1 MLCHFFLGANEEF
14 GQKQYSEI
22 RSAVLQSCPSKI
34 WATEKQSQA
43 IVSFQTWMRKCAYA
57 QVNHLKDLPEAKSA
71 EEIRDIWKFFSNPQL
86 KMMYQ
91 RLYRDYCDRFLG
103 GLRFWR
109 EIQYKI
115 VDEDKARKYMPDGDM
130 NADISAEAVLLTK
143 RFLLYMEAHLDHPVS
158 TVSNADL
165 EDIRVAFGEARM
177 PISPRL
183 SDFKSAVVLHQQLK
197 ALYGMDAGCRER
209 RIL

>member
-1 MLCHFFLGANEEF
+1 
-14 GQKQYSEI
+14 
-22 RSAVLQSCPSKI
+22 
-34 WATEKQSQA
+34 
-43 IVSFQTWMRKCAYA
+43 MRKCAYA

-130 NADISAEAVLLTK
+130 NADISAEAVPNLCWMSLMNPCAGEVYSSVISSCTCIVLELSASILT
-143 RFLLYMEAHLDHPVS
+143 A
-158 TVSNADL
+158 
-165 EDIRVAFGEARM
+165 
-177 PISPRL
+177 
-183 SDFKSAVVLHQQLK
+183 
-197 ALYGMDAGCRER
+197 
-209 RIL
+209 

>member
-1 MLCHFFLGANEEF
+1 MLCYLFLGANEES
-14 GQKQYSEI
+14 GQKQYSKI
-22 RSAVLQSCPSKI
+22 RSAVLRSCPFKV

-43 IVSFQTWMRKCAYA
+43 IICFQTWMRKCAYA
-57 QVNHLKDLPEAKSA
+57 QVNHLKELPTTDSV

-91 RLYRDYCDRFLG
+91 CLYRDYCDRFLG

-109 EIQYKI
+109 EIQYEI
-115 VDEDKARKYMPDGDM
+115 VDEDKAKKYMPDGDM
-130 NADISAEAVLLTK
+130 NADISAEAVLLAK

-158 TVSNADL
+158 AVSKADV
-165 EDIRVAFGEARM
+165 EDIIVAFGEARM

-183 SDFKSAVVLHQQLK
+183 SDFKSAAGLHQHLK
-197 ALYGMDAGCRER
+197 ELYDMNADCGER

>member
-1 MLCHFFLGANEEF
+1 MLCHLFLGANEKS

-43 IVSFQTWMRKCAYA
+43 IVSFQTWMRKRSYA
-57 QVNHLKDLPEAKSA
+57 QVNHLKELPATDSV

-91 RLYRDYCDRFLG
+91 SLYRNYCDRFLG
-103 GLRFWR
+103 GLRFWQ

-115 VDEDKARKYMPDGDM
+115 VNEGKAKKYMPDGDM
-130 NADISAEAVLLTK
+130 DADISAEAVLLSK

-158 TVSNADL
+158 AVSNADV
-165 EDIRVAFGEARM
+165 EDIIVAFGEARM

-183 SDFKSAVVLHQQLK
+183 SDFKSAVVLHQHLK

>member
-1 MLCHFFLGANEEF
+1 MLCYLFLGANGES

-22 RSAVLQSCPSKI
+22 RSAVLRLCPFKV

-57 QVNHLKDLPEAKSA
+57 QVNHLKELPATDSV

-86 KMMYQ
+86 KMVYQ

-103 GLRFWR
+103 GLRFWK
-109 EIQYKI
+109 EIQYKVI
-115 VDEDKARKYMPDGDM
+115 DEKRAKKYMPDDDLD
-130 NADISAEAVLLTK
+130 ADISAEAALLTK
-143 RFLLYMEAHLDHPVS
+143 KFLLYMEAHLDHPVS
-158 TVSNADL
+158 AVSNADV
-165 EDIRVAFGEARM
+165 EDIIVAFGEARM

-183 SDFKSAVVLHQQLK
+183 SDFKSAVDLHQQLK
-197 ALYGMDAGCRER
+197 ALYGMDADCGER